1 MYGHGAGLAL
11 DFSKL
16 STSNTRIGSLIMAE
30 IKKLWP
36 LLNGHN
42 FFVYRLIAEWLV
54 EQATKAQPAA

>member
-16 STSNTRIGSLIMAE
+16 STPNARIGSLIMAE

-42 FFVYRLIAEWLV
+42 FFVYRLIAESLV
-54 EQATKAQPAA
+54 EQTTNTQPAA